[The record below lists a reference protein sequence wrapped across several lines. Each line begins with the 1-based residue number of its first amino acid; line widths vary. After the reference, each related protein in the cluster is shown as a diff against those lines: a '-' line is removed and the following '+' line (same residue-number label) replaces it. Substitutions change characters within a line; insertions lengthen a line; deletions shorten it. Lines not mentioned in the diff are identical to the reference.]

1 MERLQKRIADSGL
14 TSRRKAE
21 ELIRQGRVSVNDE
34 LISEMGYLVKKDDVV
49 KVDGKLLPEKE
60 RNIYLAINKPQGYIC
75 TTDDELGRKTIMDLV
90 PEKYKKI
97 RLFNLGRLDA
107 NTTGII
113 ILTNDGAFKNQVAGP
128 HSGIEKEYLVR
139 VKGIVKS
146 NEIKMLL
153 NGITHD
159 GVKYLPPLIYL
170 ESVDKEH
177 DSSLLTVVITDGKNH
192 EIKNMF
198 DYINHPVKKLKRV
211 RYGAVTI
218 AGLNYG
224 ESRELTIHEV
234 KLLINES
241 KKEKNLRGR

>member
-21 ELIRQGRVSVNDE
+21 DLIRQGKVSVNDAV
-34 LISEMGYLVKKDDVV
+34 ITEMGYLVKKDDII
-49 KVDGKLLPEKE
+49 KVDGKILPEKE
-60 RNIYLAINKPQGYIC
+60 RNIYLAINKPQGYIS

-97 RLFNLGRLDA
+97 RLFNLGRLDV

-128 HSGIEKEYLVR
+128 KSGVEKEYLVR

-146 NEIKMLL
+146 NEIKTLI
-153 NGITHD
+153 NGISID

-170 ESVDKEH
+170 ESIDKEH
-177 DSSLLTVVITDGKNH
+177 DSTLLTVIITDGKNH

-211 RYGAVTI
+211 RYGCVTVD
-218 AGLNYG
+218 GLDYG
-224 ESRELTIHEV
+224 DSRELSIHEV